1 MFDVPKPGSRATRL
15 SLLASFLIH
24 CLVVFLW
31 LNRPPIFV
39 QPSSV
44 AWGMH
49 GNSESVTYL
58 AQTSEKPLTKPV
70 AKKLHFHPKA
80 KPKQTAPPPEQAI
93 ESARAGAPNGS
104 LSNGPAAGVE
114 ATPALPMVFPD
125 PEIHPW
131 QLSGLQGDVIVEVT
145 IDEKGNV
152 TDTKVLQSLKQEIDD
167 KVIATLKG
175 WRFTPAK
182 IDGVAI
188 SSRQDVHFHFP
199 S

>member
-1 MFDVPKPGSRATRL
+1 MSLTSLRL
-15 SLLASFLIH
+15 QKSHS
-24 CLVVFLW
+24 
-31 LNRPPIFV
+31 P
-39 QPSSV
+39 
-44 AWGMH
+44 
-49 GNSESVTYL
+49 
-58 AQTSEKPLTKPV
+58 PV
-70 AKKLHFHPKA
+70 AKKLHFHPK
-80 KPKQTAPPPEQAI
+80 PKSKQQAPPTQQNV
-93 ESARAGAPNGS
+93 ESVRAGAPNGS

-152 TDTKVLQSLKQEIDD
+152 TDTKVLQSLKQEIDE

-182 IDGVAI
+182 VDGVAI

>member
-1 MFDVPKPGSRATRL
+1 MFEVSKPRSRATQI
-15 SLLASFLIH
+15 SLLASFSVH
-24 CLVVFLW
+24 CIVIFLW

-39 QPSSV
+39 QPSSI
-44 AWGMH
+44 AWGMR
-49 GNSESVTYL
+49 GNSENVVYL
-58 AQTSEKPLTKPV
+58 AQTSEQSPTKSE
-70 AKKLHFHPKA
+70 AKKLHFRAKA
-80 KPKQTAPPPEQAI
+80 KRKQAAPPPEQVI
-93 ESARAGAPNGS
+93 ESARAGATNGS
-104 LSNGPAAGVE
+104 LFNGPATGVE

-152 TDTKVLQSLKQEIDD
+152 TDTKVLQSLQQDIDD

-182 IDGVAI
+182 VDGVAI